1 MIDDLIYAL
10 YSFLAFAEVA
20 VLIASAAGFF
30 GFIAW
35 QIIKKIQSVLDA
47 TVNAEAPEPKPQIKT
62 LLPLG
67 ATAGKRARPIPGGHN
82 ERF

>member
-1 MIDDLIYAL
+1 MIEDLVYSL

-20 VLIASAAGFF
+20 VLLASAAAFF
-30 GFIAW
+30 AFVAW
-35 QIIKKIQSVLDA
+35 QVVKKIQSLFDA
-47 TVNAEAPEPKPQIKT
+47 AVNADPAKAQLQIPT
-62 LLPLG
+62 LRPLG

>member
-35 QIIKKIQSVLDA
+35 QVVGKIQGVLDA

-62 LLPLG
+62 LHPLG
-67 ATAGKRARPIPGGHN
+67 ATVGKRARPIPGGHN

>member
-1 MIDDLIYAL
+1 MIEDLVYAL

-30 GFIAW
+30 GFVAW
-35 QIIKKIQSVLDA
+35 QVIRKIQSVLDA

-62 LLPLG
+62 LNPFG
-67 ATAGKRARPIPGGHN
+67 ATVGKRARPIPGGHN

>member
-1 MIDDLIYAL
+1 MIEGLVYSL

-20 VLIASAAGFF
+20 VLLASAAGFF
-30 GFIAW
+30 AFVAW
-35 QIIKKIQSVLDA
+35 QVIRKIQSLFDA
-47 TVNAEAPEPKPQIKT
+47 AANAEPAKAQPQIRT
-62 LLPLG
+62 LRPLG